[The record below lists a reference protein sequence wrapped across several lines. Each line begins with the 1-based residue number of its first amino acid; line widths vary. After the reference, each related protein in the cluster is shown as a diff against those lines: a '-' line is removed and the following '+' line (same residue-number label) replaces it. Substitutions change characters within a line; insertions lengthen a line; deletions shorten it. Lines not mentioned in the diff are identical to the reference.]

1 MSLIPETLISDARK
15 FYAALDTDNTK
26 TWWDENRGTYDKV
39 LKPASYLIEN
49 DIFLFPWSSQAR
61 GFFLEKDLF
70 PKAEHFANPT
80 LEEEKRVWHSKANL
94 LRRDK
99 CFELAEELGCLPIE
113 LALAYVLNKHPN
125 IFPLVGPRSIYESE
139 SCMQAS
145 KINLSEDQLDWLI
158 S

>member
-1 MSLIPETLISDARK
+1 MGRQPNSSASSKHLSLLKRFALLCQTL
-15 FYAALDTDNTK
+15 F
-26 TWWDENRGTYDKV
+26 
-39 LKPASYLIEN
+39 
-49 DIFLFPWSSQAR
+49 SSSR
-61 GFFLEKDLF
+61 VGFAKCS
-70 PKAEHFANPT
+70 AEHFANPT

-145 KINLSEDQLDWLI
+145 KINLSEGQLDWLI

>member
-1 MSLIPETLISDARK
+1 MRTT
-15 FYAALDTDNTK
+15 FFF
-26 TWWDENRGTYDKV
+26 
-39 LKPASYLIEN
+39 
-49 DIFLFPWSSQAR
+49 FLGR
-61 GFFLEKDLF
+61 VKLGGFSLEKDLF

-80 LEEEKRVWHSKANL
+80 LEEEKEFGTAGKPF
-94 LRRDK
+94 RRDK